1 MRRFRLI
8 NVLSAAIAASTAV
21 LTIAGLYA
29 TSSLP
34 ESLAAI
40 LLQII
45 VVTAAIAVLIGLL
58 NLISVHL
65 RRIQDRER
73 GAVYSLFTFLSAGA
87 VIAIHAL
94 DIRTT
99 DGGEKSVSAVLFET
113 VQVSLESALNGL
125 LFFFL
130 VYAIYRMMRDSVT
143 WQGLI
148 FTAAVLLILVGWLP
162 LSGLTFFENL
172 RDWLLEVPVT
182 AGARGVLIGIALG
195 TVVVGTRVLIGQ
207 ERAYREE

>member
-1 MRRFRLI
+1 VRRFRII
-8 NVLSAAIAASTAV
+8 NVFSAAIAASTAV

-45 VVTAAIAVLIGLL
+45 VVTAALAVLIGLL
-58 NLISVHL
+58 NLLSVHL
-65 RRIQDRER
+65 RRMQDRER
-73 GAVYSLFTFLSAGA
+73 GAVYSLFTIVSAIA
-87 VIAIHAL
+87 VIVIHVL
-94 DIRTT
+94 DVRTT
-99 DGGEKSVSAVLFET
+99 DGGEKSVSGVLFET
-113 VQVSLESALNGL
+113 IQVSLESALGGL

-130 VYAIYRMMRDSVT
+130 VYAVYRMMRDSVT

-148 FTAAVLLILVGWLP
+148 FTVAVLLILIGWLP